1 MLLRMRWERRNKQMR
16 KQKWTPKKIHT
27 YLRAL
32 IQLLFFLFLPSAFT
46 TAFSGIKTILTQ
58 IGSGSPVA
66 MSAFLTAAGAVCLY
80 NCIRPLLL
88 RLCLCIRH
96 LRRCC
101 TRRLSVSL
109 QKSQEKATA
118 FEKKLAKAPV
128 VSEIRHF
135 AGNCSALLLR
145 RIRQPAR
152 L

>member
-1 MLLRMRWERRNKQMR
+1 MDS
-16 KQKWTPKKIHT
+16 QKDT
-27 YLRAL
+27 YLPAGTDSAA
-32 IQLLFFLFLPSAFT
+32 FLPLS
-46 TAFSGIKTILTQ
+46 SLGIHHRIFRYQNHPDANRKRQSCCHECI
-58 IGSGSPVA
+58 
-66 MSAFLTAAGAVCLY
+66 FNCAAGAVCLY

-118 FEKKLAKAPV
+118 FEKKLAKALV